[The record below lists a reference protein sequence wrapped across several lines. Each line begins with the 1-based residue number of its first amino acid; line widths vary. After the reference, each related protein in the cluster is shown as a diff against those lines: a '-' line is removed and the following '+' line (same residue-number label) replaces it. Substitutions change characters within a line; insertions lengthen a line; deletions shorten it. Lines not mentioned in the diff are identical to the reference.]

1 MDKYQLRYTE
11 HQKRKKEL
19 LTMMAKRESLRDLKC
34 GVDPK
39 FYEELEKVIRLCPS
53 SCDRH
58 GVEIEWVTERKDKE
72 LASGHLVGGVGW
84 IHRADRIAL
93 LWGRKLAYK
102 SPNEPMMPYLDAGVI
117 IQQCYLFAQC
127 SGVKMC
133 YVNPNVNKPI
143 KETDDV
149 FCGAIAF
156 GLLNNNKCSVC
167 GGPIPDDQ
175 FFCDDVCAEAW
186 KDSEPTFGL

>member
-1 MDKYQLRYTE
+1 MDYYQVRYE
-11 HQKRKKEL
+11 LHQKKKKALLEL
-19 LTMMAKRESLRDLKC
+19 MNKRESLRNLKS
-34 GVDPK
+34 GVDEK
-39 FYEELEKVIRLCPS
+39 FYDELERVIQLCPS

-58 GVEIEWVTERKDKE
+58 GVEIEWVIKRKDKE
-72 LASGHLVGGVGW
+72 LLSGYLVGGVGW

-117 IQQCYLFAQC
+117 IQQCYLFSAC

-133 YVNPNVNKPI
+133 YVNPNLNAPLPS
-143 KETDDV
+143 DDV

-156 GLLNNNKCSVC
+156 GL
-167 GGPIPDDQ
+167 
-175 FFCDDVCAEAW
+175 
-186 KDSEPTFGL
+186 